1 VIKKL
6 CITAAAAAALSVPLA
21 GAAWAAPDDNNP
33 PGQGTTGPGMPHEIG
48 AFGDAV
54 AAANPNLPPINPRGS
69 GPLPPGQEYS
79 TIAKLPGSTPEAAA
93 AVVNG
98 IYGNYVVPDAPGTPV
113 QTNFEKLAPGL
124 VTKTFTPGCSSGN
137 TATAPAVNG
146 GNSVCH

>member
-1 VIKKL
+1 
-6 CITAAAAAALSVPLA
+6 
-21 GAAWAAPDDNNP
+21 
-33 PGQGTTGPGMPHEIG
+33 MPHEIG